1 MNNPTDDEILQILR
15 EHNWCMTYVVAYW
28 LRQKHKKI
36 NTPYVLRRLKKMEAA
51 GSVKRVKSFYKRQIR
66 WEAV

>member
-1 MNNPTDDEILQILR
+1 
-15 EHNWCMTYVVAYW
+15 MTYVVAYW
-28 LRQKHKKI
+28 LRQKHKEI